1 MIPLNQPPVTTE
13 NHIIRGDPAARRF
26 GLVLFGTLALI
37 TIGAGLGIGL
47 GNIAHY
53 RYFSPYTQ
61 TALNYTLLRQL
72 I

>member
-13 NHIIRGDPAARRF
+13 NRIIRGDPAARRF

-47 GNIAHY
+47 GNLAHY
-53 RYFSPYTQ
+53 
-61 TALNYTLLRQL
+61 
-72 I
+72 

>member
-37 TIGAGLGIGL
+37 TIGAVLGIGL

-53 RYFSPYTQ
+53 
-61 TALNYTLLRQL
+61 LHILRRRL
-72 I
+72 IILYLDS